1 MMVMGNQQLPKEW
14 GILDIPIPPNV
25 LDLNGD
31 GQLTPN
37 ELQSALQK
45 MRITVTSP
53 VAGEVIPQGRTP
65 VSYELAGIKLALYDE
80 QGLPRPGR
88 LIWQPVIAQSQQ
100 MIRWVHEDPSLS
112 SLRPSSP
119 RTAPSASFRR
129 LTLTRLPI
137 RLGSS

>member
-1 MMVMGNQQLPKEW
+1 MEMAETAKTLPIKPAFTVLQNRCAPFPLPPVGMTMGSPNGRKEW

-80 QGLPRPGR
+80 HGLP
-88 LIWQPVIAQSQQ
+88 V
-100 MIRWVHEDPSLS
+100 
-112 SLRPSSP
+112 
-119 RTAPSASFRR
+119 FR
-129 LTLTRLPI
+129 
-137 RLGSS
+137 